1 MNRLLILKAALN
13 RFAAP
18 ATHVSNLDRVDPK
31 LLPLVSARYV

>member
-1 MNRLLILKAALN
+1 MNRFLIIKAALN
-13 RFAAP
+13 LFTAP